1 MDIISVVQLLS
12 SGQTSENVT
21 LVIFLYLL
29 LQFLP
34 NSALKEQYL
43 SGKDRLK
50 SVVYLNLSH
59 SIGPEKG

>member
-29 LQFLP
+29 RQFLP

-43 SGKDRLK
+43 SGKRQ
-50 SVVYLNLSH
+50 
-59 SIGPEKG
+59 IEKCYVPQLES

>member
-50 SVVYLNLSH
+50 SVMYLDLSH